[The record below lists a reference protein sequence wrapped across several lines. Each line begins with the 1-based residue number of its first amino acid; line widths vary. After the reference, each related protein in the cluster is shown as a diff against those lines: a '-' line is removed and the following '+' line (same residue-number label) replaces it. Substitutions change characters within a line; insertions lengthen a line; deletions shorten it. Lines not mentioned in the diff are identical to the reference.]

1 MIAEFKN
8 SMDTLEDKVEAV
20 SQKGKEKD
28 RVGKWEKKLK
38 NQLKRA
44 DIQL

>member
-8 SMDTLEDKVEAV
+8 SMDTLEDVVETV
-20 SQKGKEKD
+20 SQNRKEKGQ
-28 RVGKWEKKLK
+28 VGKWEKKLK

-44 DIQL
+44 NIQL